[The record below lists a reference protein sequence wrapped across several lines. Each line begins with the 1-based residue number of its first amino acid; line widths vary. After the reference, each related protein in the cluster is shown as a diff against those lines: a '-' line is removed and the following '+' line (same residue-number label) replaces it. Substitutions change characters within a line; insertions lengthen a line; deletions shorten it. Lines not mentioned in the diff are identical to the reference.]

1 MSVKLRIKK
10 NKETS
15 SLYLDIHLN
24 GRRRKEF
31 LPELKLYNKPKTP
44 QQKISNDTAMA
55 LAENIRAQRQLDFMH
70 AENNS
75 DVRFEQESP
84 VYPYFERYLNR
95 YSNKDVNKVKA
106 MIAKLREVLPGNAKF
121 RDINENVVADFK
133 AHLEKS
139 LTGSTAKAYFIK
151 FRMVLRR
158 AHVDRLCKYKVRDF
172 EDTHFHIDD
181 SLLQKE
187 TLEPEEIQLIAAHKA
202 YNETVKLAF
211 IFCCFTGFDFA
222 DMFEL
227 RWAHIKAAGIQKPRE
242 KTHNKRLLPIHETV
256 KHILSQMNTG
266 TDYVFQ
272 DIPGRHKRE
281 TSWSTCNKQ
290 LKRIIKLCGIKKH
303 ITWHCA
309 RHTFG
314 TLAEG
319 DDSVIAQLLGHKG
332 TRQVRVYRRTRDE
345 RLRQAVDSLKAVKL

>member
-1 MSVKLRIKK
+1 MSVKLRVKK

-15 SLYLDIHLN
+15 SLYLDIHLH
-24 GRRRKEF
+24 GKRRKEF

-44 QQKISNDTAMA
+44 QQKISNETAMA
-55 LAENIRAQRQLDFMH
+55 LAESVRAQRQIDLMH
-70 AENNS
+70 DENNS
-75 DVRFEQESP
+75 ERWYEQDQA
-84 VYPYFERYLNR
+84 VYPYFEVFLKRYK
-95 YSNKDVNKVKA
+95 NKDVNKVRA
-106 MIAKLREVLPGNAKF
+106 MIAKLREVLPGNATF
-121 RDINENVVADFK
+121 RSINENLVADFK
-133 AHLEKS
+133 AHLVKTTS
-139 LTGSTAKAYFIK
+139 GATAKGYFIK
-151 FRMVLRR
+151 FRMVIKR
-158 AHVDRLCKYKVRDF
+158 AHIDRICKYKIRDF

-187 TLEPEEIQLIAAHKA
+187 TLEPEEIQKIAAHKA

-227 RWAHIKAAGIQKPRE
+227 RWSHIKTAGIQKPRE

-256 KHILSQMNTG
+256 AHILSQMKPDTNF
-266 TDYVFQ
+266 VFQ

-281 TSWSTCNKQ
+281 TSWATCNKQ
-290 LKRIIKLCGIKKH
+290 LKRIVELCGIKKH

-319 DDSVIAQLLGHKG
+319 DDGVIAQLLGHKG

-345 RLRQAVDSLKAVKL
+345 RLRQAVDSLKPVKL